1 MSIHRI
7 LNAVRTRLRA
17 ARAVRHARATT
28 EARLRAGAIRRV
40 LVMCYGNI
48 YRSAY
53 LGEYLRTHVEAD
65 VEVRS
70 AGFHATENRP
80 SPPRHVAMCL
90 RRGVSLENHR
100 SRLITAADLEWAD
113 TIILMDRH
121 NWDALITMGAAPD
134 KLIWAG
140 ALTSGAVEITDPYTK
155 DDAGAERTLDRLE
168 SAARQFVAR
177 LQSKSEAA

>member
-1 MSIHRI
+1 M
-7 LNAVRTRLRA
+7 RTRWRA
-17 ARAVRHARATT
+17 ARAVRRARATT
-28 EARLRAGAIRRV
+28 ETRLRAGEIRRV

-53 LGEYLRTHVEAD
+53 LGEYLRMHAGPA

-90 RRGVSLENHR
+90 RRGVSLEKHR
-100 SRLITAADLEWAD
+100 SRLVTASDLMWAD

-121 NWDALITMGAAPD
+121 NWDALINMGAAPD

-140 ALTSGAVEITDPYTK
+140 ALAGGDVEITDPYTK
-155 DDAGAERTLDRLE
+155 DDSGAARVIDRLE
-168 SAARQFVAR
+168 SAGRQFTAR
-177 LQSKSEAA
+177 LLSKPEAA